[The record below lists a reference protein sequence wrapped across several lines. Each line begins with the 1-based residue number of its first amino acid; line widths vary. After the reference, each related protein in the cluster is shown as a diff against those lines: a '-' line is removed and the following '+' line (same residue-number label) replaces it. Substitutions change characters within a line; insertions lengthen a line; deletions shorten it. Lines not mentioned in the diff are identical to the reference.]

1 MKLFRLALRNIK
13 KSIKDYSIYFITLV
27 IAVAIFYIFN
37 SVDSQ
42 TAMMSI
48 NKSTM
53 EIVQAIVNVLS
64 YISVFVSIVLG
75 FLIVYANN
83 FLIKRRKKEIGIYLT
98 LGMSKIKVSTILVL
112 ETIIVGVISLG
123 IGLILGVGLS
133 QLLSIFTAKLFEA
146 DMTKFTFVFSSEALL
161 SAVINFGFIYIIVM
175 IFNIITL
182 NRFKLIDL
190 LYANRKNEK
199 VKIKNGWLIFT
210 TFIVSI
216 ILIGYA
222 YKLLYDGALL
232 IVGSDFLI
240 MIILGAFGTFLFFL
254 SVSGFLLKVVQ
265 MRKKTYYK
273 GLNMFILKQVNNK
286 INTHVV
292 STTVISLMLL
302 MTIGILS
309 SSLAMAS
316 AMNASY
322 LDNSPSDI
330 TVLSFDSE
338 ALEKLK
344 QEPSYQEI
352 VKKDYQF
359 SYQNLKGLNQGD
371 FISPKSDMYKEMET
385 LKKEPMR
392 VVKESDYN
400 QIMSLNGKI
409 DKKIQLANN
418 QYQLVA
424 TLPMALEYY
433 NQFLEGD
440 STIKVGDISLTSL
453 TEQVVE
459 LSVTNDSGNEG
470 FIVVNDEVANK
481 YGQTSERH
489 EIYLVADY
497 QGDKEVCEEK
507 FQDFISIFNRQIED
521 EGYHVVSFTRIELG
535 QSGIGTSALFT
546 FVGLYLG
553 IVFALASGTVLAI
566 EQLSESSDNKE
577 RYRILGQ
584 LGASKP
590 MVNRSLLVQIG
601 ITFMFPLVVALVHS
615 FVALNEINY
624 IISLMV
630 SINIA
635 DNILI
640 TTIFIIVVYGG
651 YYLATY
657 LASNRI
663 INER

>member
-1 MKLFRLALRNIK
+1 MKLFSLALRNIK
-13 KSIKDYSIYFITLV
+13 KSLKDYSIYFITLV

-37 SVDSQ
+37 SIDSQ

-53 EIVQAIVNVLS
+53 DIVQAIVNVLS
-64 YISVFVSIVLG
+64 YISVFVSVVLG

-98 LGMSKIKVSTILVL
+98 LGMSKIKVSTVLVL

-123 IGLILGVGLS
+123 IGLVLGIGLS

-146 DMTKFTFVFSSEALL
+146 DMTKFTFVFSSGALL
-161 SAVINFGFIYIIVM
+161 SAILNFGFIYIIVM

-199 VKIKNGWLIFT
+199 VKIKNGWLIFV
-210 TFIVSI
+210 TFIVSV

-232 IVGSDFLI
+232 VVGTDFLI
-240 MIILGAFGTFLFFL
+240 MIILGAIGTFLFFL
-254 SVSGFLLKVVQ
+254 SVSGFLLKIVQ
-265 MRKKTYYK
+265 MRKKIYYK
-273 GLNMFILKQVNNK
+273 DLNMFILKQVNNK

-302 MTIGILS
+302 LTIGILS

-322 LDNSPSDI
+322 IDNSPSDI
-330 TVLSFDSE
+330 TVLSFDVE
-338 ALEKLK
+338 PLEKLK
-344 QEPSYQEI
+344 QEPSYQRI
-352 VKKDYQF
+352 VKQDYQF
-359 SYQNLKGLNQGD
+359 SYLNLKKLNQGD
-371 FISPKSDMYKEMET
+371 FISPKSDLYEEMET
-385 LKKEPMR
+385 LKQQPMR
-392 VVKESDYN
+392 VIKESDYN
-400 QIMSLNGKI
+400 QIMSLNGKT

-433 NQFLEGD
+433 NQFLEDD
-440 STIKVGDISLTSL
+440 STIKVGDTTLTSL
-453 TEQVVE
+453 TDQVVE

-470 FIVVNDEVANK
+470 FIVVNDEIADK
-481 YGQTSERH
+481 YSETLEHH
-489 EIYLVADY
+489 ETYLVADY
-497 QGDKEVCEEK
+497 KGDKEVCEEK
-507 FQDFISIFNRQIED
+507 FQDFITDFNKEIAAD
-521 EGYHVVSFTRIELG
+521 DYHVVSYTRIELG